1 MKTDEKKKNH
11 ARSTTYE
18 VCSIFLWS
26 TAGETYEVLGVHT
39 MYVRIYHYLYTVYT
53 IYNTIYCTYRRPIRC
68 D

>member
-39 MYVRIYHYLYTVYT
+39 MYVRRYERTNPKICQLAGQSK
-53 IYNTIYCTYRRPIRC
+53 
-68 D
+68 